1 MIQEKPWPPT
11 NVLELVGLTREEWDA
26 MTERVEKEHQG
37 TAIMEVLQ
45 ASVRRR
51 ALDDLKKRTEP
62 YRKPN
67 TN

>member
-1 MIQEKPWPPT
+1 MTQEKPWPPE
-11 NVLELVGLTREEWDA
+11 NVLELVGLTRDEWNE

-51 ALDDLKKRTEP
+51 ADDNLRKQTEP
-62 YRKPN
+62 YRKP
-67 TN
+67 TTK